1 MKRSILLFCALSML
15 LLPALALRAQVTTG
29 VMNGLITDKAGK
41 PLTGVRVMATHEPS
55 GSKYGAV
62 TNSSGRYLIP
72 GMRTGGPYTVQSS
85 AIGMKAEKFS
95 DIYVKLGDSYV
106 LNIKLDEGE
115 VKLSEITVVS
125 KKNAVMTSE
134 RTGAATNIG
143 REVIQTMP
151 TLNRNV
157 QDMTRMTPQANGFSI
172 AGQDPR
178 FVNFS
183 VDGSVFNNNFGLQG
197 AGGGA
202 LPGAQTNST
211 PISLDAIEELQVNIA
226 PYDVRQGGFVGAG
239 INAITRKGD
248 NEFRASIFYNRRNQ
262 ALIGDSAKSFD
273 GTSTSILA
281 PLQVFNIQQ
290 YGFRLGG
297 PIVQDKLFFFVNG
310 EIEDRTDPAT
320 TNRASDATTPTGN
333 NVVRP
338 NINLADSLNRLKAFL
353 IDRFQYDPG
362 VYQDY
367 NFLTFSAKAT
377 ARLDFNIDEAQ
388 KVSVRFNYLR
398 SYRDITASNS
408 GALGSRNNINAL
420 NFSGSN
426 YRQNNDV
433 YSAIA
438 EYNGTFDNEWFINAT
453 AGFTANRDY
462 RSLLADK
469 RFPLVD
475 IIQAGNNITSFGDE
489 PFTPN
494 NKLDNDTYQVQ
505 VNLTRYLGD
514 HILTAGSNFE
524 SFTFVNGFTP
534 EVSGVYQFNSFTDF
548 YNAVAGQNVRLNAFR
563 KYFSALP
570 GGAVPFARTEASQ
583 IGFYLQDE
591 WSISKQ
597 FKITLGVRADVTS
610 FGQTAL
616 ANPEV
621 ATLAFNSERFNTDKL
636 PQTNVLFSPRFG
648 FNWDV
653 TGERT
658 TQIRGGA
665 GIFTGRVP
673 FVVISNQVGNTGMF
687 NGAFSISGAQLNV
700 TNLPGTTTPV
710 RWSPDLN
717 ANIPADASTRVPP
730 ASYGIA
736 VSSPNF
742 KYPQVFR
749 ANFAVDQELPFGIV
763 GTLEGIFSQ
772 NLNAV
777 LYRNANLNPAT
788 GQFAG
793 PDNRPR
799 FPGSYKQSATGGLNT
814 GVDSA
819 NRSTFKITDV
829 TVLDNTNQGNSFSI
843 TGQLQKRFD
852 FGLNIMTAYTYSE
865 STDLANFGSIAFS
878 SWRDALS
885 IRGNNLLD
893 LAYSSNDLRHR
904 FIASVGYT
912 LNWGEII
919 GGDVGRT
926 IGKTSI
932 NLFLQAQ
939 NQDRLSFTIRGDMN
953 GDGVQNNDLMFI
965 PADQTQ
971 IAFNNLTVSGRMFDA
986 NTQWAV
992 LDAYIKSNP
1001 YLESRRGKYTE
1012 RNGYL
1017 RDILTRLD
1025 LSFTHD
1031 IVLDLGKPT
1040 GIQFR
1045 LDVFNVLNAL
1055 DRSLGVAQIANMTNP
1070 LQYNGVTSD
1079 GRPRYILAGTSV
1091 SSSGNLSLLPV
1102 LRGGNAIADVWQLQ
1116 FGFRITFN

>member
-1 MKRSILLFCALSML
+1 MKRSLLLFCALSMM
-15 LLPALALRAQVTTG
+15 LLPALALKAQVTTG

-41 PLTGVRVMATHEPS
+41 PLTGVRVTATHEPS

-62 TNSSGRYLIP
+62 TNTSGRYLIP
-72 GMRTGGPYTVQSS
+72 GMRTGGPYTVQAS
-85 AIGMKAEKFS
+85 AIGMKAEKYN

-106 LNIKLDEGE
+106 LNVKLDEGE

-125 KKNAVMTSE
+125 KKNAVMASE

-248 NEFRASIFYNRRNQ
+248 NEFRASAFYNLRNQ
-262 ALIGDSAKSFD
+262 RFLGDSAKSFD
-273 GTSTSILA
+273 GTSAPILA
-281 PLQVFNIQQ
+281 PLQVFDIRQ
-290 YGFRLGG
+290 YGFRFGG

-320 TNRASDATTPTGN
+320 TNVASNATTPTGL

-353 IDRFQYDPG
+353 IDKFQYDPG
-362 VYQDY
+362 VYQGY
-367 NFLTFSAKAT
+367 NFSTFSAKAT
-377 ARLDFNIDEAQ
+377 ARLDYNIDESQ

-398 SYRDITASNS
+398 SYRDIVASNS
-408 GALGSRNNINAL
+408 GSLGSRNNINAL
-420 NFSGSN
+420 NFSGNN

-438 EYNGTFDNEWFINAT
+438 EYNGTFNSEWFVNAT
-453 AGFTANRDY
+453 VGFTANRDY
-462 RSLLADK
+462 RSLLASS

-475 IIQAGNNITSFGDE
+475 IIQGGNNITSFGDE

-505 VNLTRYLGD
+505 LNLTRYLGD
-514 HILTAGSNFE
+514 HILTAGANFE
-524 SFTFVNGFTP
+524 GFTFVNGFTP
-534 EVSGVYQFNSFTDF
+534 EISGVYQFNSFTDF

-621 ATLAFNSERFNTDKL
+621 AGLTFNGERFNTDKL
-636 PQTNVLFSPRFG
+636 PLTNVLFSPRFG

-673 FVVISNQVGNTGMF
+673 FVVISNQVGNTGMY

-700 TNLPGTTTPV
+700 TNLTGTTTPV
-710 RWSPDLN
+710 RWSTDLN

-730 ASYGIA
+730 ASYGVA

-749 ANFAVDQELPFGIV
+749 ANFAIDQELPLGII
-763 GTLEGIFSQ
+763 GTVEGIFSQ

-788 GQFAG
+788 GQFVG

-799 FPGSYKQSATGGLNT
+799 FPGSYKQSAIGAQTT

-819 NRSTFKITDV
+819 NRGTYKITDV
-829 TVLDNTNQGNSFSI
+829 TILDNTSQGNSYSI

-852 FGLNIMTAYTYSE
+852 FGLNLMAAYTYSQ

-885 IRGNNLLD
+885 IRGNNSLD
-893 LAYSSNDLRHR
+893 LSYSSNDLRNR

-912 LNWGEII
+912 LNWADVV
-919 GGDVGRT
+919 GDAGRT

-939 NQDRLSFTIRGDMN
+939 NQNRGSFTIRGDMN
-953 GDGVQNNDLMFI
+953 GDGVQNNDIMFV
-965 PADQTQ
+965 PQDQTQ
-971 IAFNNLTVSGRMFDA
+971 IAFNNLVIGTRTFDA
-986 NTQWAV
+986 TAQWNA
-992 LDAYIKSNP
+992 LDAYIKSNA
-1001 YLESRRGKYTE
+1001 YLESRRGQYTE

-1017 RDILTRLD
+1017 RDILTQLD
-1025 LSFTHD
+1025 LSLTHE
-1031 IVLDLGKPT
+1031 IMLDLGKPT
-1040 GIQFR
+1040 GVQFR
-1045 LDVFNVLNAL
+1045 LDVFNVLNVL
-1055 DRSLGVAQIANMTNP
+1055 DKSLGVAQVLNMTNP
-1070 LQYNGVTSD
+1070 LQYNGVTTD

-1091 SSSGNLSLLPV
+1091 SSTGNLSLLPV
-1102 LRGGNAIADVWQLQ
+1102 LRGGNAIADVWQMQ
-1116 FGFRITFN
+1116 FGIRVTFN